1 MDFKEL
7 FENIDYDSPLTDT
20 ELDYLDIIG
29 KNYGHL
35 LKGKPL
41 QGFSSGEEF
50 VEFVKKEVDIFDAP
64 GVELVDINDYEIS
77 GS

>member
-1 MDFKEL
+1 MNFKEL
-7 FENIDYDSPLTDT
+7 FENIDYNSPLTDD

-41 QGFSSGEEF
+41 QGFSSSEEF
-50 VEFVKKEVDIFDAP
+50 VTFVKKELDIFEAP
-64 GVELVDINDYEIS
+64 DVELVDINDYEIS

>member
-1 MDFKEL
+1 MNFEEL

-29 KNYGHL
+29 KNSGHL
-35 LKGKPL
+35 PQTKPL

-50 VEFVKKEVDIFDAP
+50 AEFVKKEVDMFDAP